1 MKLRHCRYVGAS
13 GGCSSLDHPNYIN
26 KLQCLWN
33 CGFYSNQTQTFLS
46 LLILQRDYNI
56 VPDEIDYQWG
66 FRRITPQQPSTDL
79 YKNFFRTDVTKTV
92 SIGKEVVIPDENR
105 KQFDLYDW
113 ELYNQIID
121 RFFNPSDVI
130 ASRKKSLLRNYFE
143 VNNIKLQNTI
153 SVLYRG
159 TDKYTEVRLAPPE
172 DYLKVVNHLLEETN
186 ANHVLI
192 QTDDGKVS
200 DFFKSELGDKVIT
213 FSEPKVSYNN
223 ASVLDNL
230 EATLPATNMNG
241 ILEHQLWFD
250 AALRIVS
257 ECGYLVNHT
266 GNCGLWANLY
276 RGNTENVFQFDQRG
290 LLT

>member
-13 GGCSSLDHPNYIN
+13 GGCSSLNHPNSIN

-46 LLILQRDYNI
+46 LLILQKDYNI

-66 FRRITPQQPSTDL
+66 YRRITPRDPSRNVYIDFHRTDL
-79 YKNFFRTDVTKTV
+79 TKSV
-92 SIGKEVVIPDENR
+92 DIGKQVVIPDENQ

-113 ELYNQIID
+113 DLYNQIMN
-121 RFFNPSDVI
+121 RFFNPSDI
-130 ASRKKSLLRNYFE
+130 IKSRKQSLIRNYFE
-143 VNNIKLQNTI
+143 SKNIKLEKTI

-172 DYLKVVNHLLEETN
+172 DYLKVVNHLLEVTDATN
-186 ANHVLI
+186 VLI

-200 DFFKSELGDKVIT
+200 DFFKSELGDKVIC
-213 FSEPKVSYNN
+213 FSEPKVSYNKS
-223 ASVLDNL
+223 SVLDNL
-230 EATLPATNMNG
+230 EAQSNLDG
-241 ILEHQLWFD
+241 IKDHQLWFD

-257 ECGYLVNHT
+257 ECAYLVNHT
-266 GNCGLWANLY
+266 GNCALWANLY
-276 RGNTENVFQFDQRG
+276 RGNTKNVFQFDQFGR
-290 LLT
+290 LTE